1 VSGTPEQVAHKEEVL
16 LKHCEAIGR
25 DPKTIDRTVGIG
37 NVVIRNDAAEALRI
51 HTAQFGTNGISPVWE
66 NQPVGTVDQVV
77 EHLAPYLKI
86 GYRHLIAGFSTPHD
100 EESMIRFAEEVLPKL
115 KQI

>member
-1 VSGTPEQVAHKEEVL
+1 MVAE
-16 LKHCEAIGR
+16 
-25 DPKTIDRTVGIG
+25 
-37 NVVIRNDAAEALRI
+37 
-51 HTAQFGTNGISPVWE
+51 S
-66 NQPVGTVDQVV
+66 
-77 EHLAPYLKI
+77 LAPYLKI

>member
-1 VSGTPEQVAHKEEVL
+1 VNTNHSHAYTLP
-16 LKHCEAIGR
+16 
-25 DPKTIDRTVGIG
+25 
-37 NVVIRNDAAEALRI
+37 
-51 HTAQFGTNGISPVWE
+51 TANGIEPAWE

-100 EESMIRFAEEVLPKL
+100 EESMVRLVVF
-115 KQI
+115 